1 MMMMIIINDDDD
13 NNDKEFVVVI
23 VVVIA
28 TLLTS
33 LSQVASTMGMMF
45 PSVTYLVNWTL
56 SYSSSGTHTYNH
68 KMDE

>member
-13 NNDKEFVVVI
+13 NNDKEFVVV

-68 KMDE
+68 EMDE

>member
-1 MMMMIIINDDDD
+1 MMMLIITNDDDD
-13 NNDKEFVVVI
+13 KNDKDFVVV
-23 VVVIA
+23 VAVIA

-56 SYSSSGTHTYNH
+56 SYGSSSTHTYNH